1 MMDGQMTL
9 DIDKPLDE
17 WDSVDLLDWLSRF
30 GIFEMCNDDQLK
42 RDDVAYSLDV
52 TPPIRVWLVQ
62 RTDRWG
68 NFFQDIR
75 MDPVDV
81 ADWNRGCPGCTGS
94 FPDWVEKHIRNH
106 TGDNFPNETF
116 MRRSE
121 SEEEDDASWER

>member
-30 GIFEMCNDDQLK
+30 GTFEMCNDDQLK

>member
-30 GIFEMCNDDQLK
+30 GTFEMRNDDQLK

>member
-1 MMDGQMTL
+1 MNGQMTL
-9 DIDKPLDE
+9 DIDKPLGE
-17 WDSVDLLDWLSRF
+17 WDGADLLDWVSRF
-30 GIFEMCNDDQLK
+30 GTFEMRNDDQLE

-94 FPDWVEKHIRNH
+94 FPDWVERHIRSH

-116 MRRSE
+116 IKRVER
-121 SEEEDDASWER
+121 EEEDDAPWER